1 MSQENV
7 EIVRGMVDAF
17 NRGDVDAVI
26 ASFHEHCELHE
37 PPEMVDTPRAG
48 FRGHDGI
55 REWMANLRET
65 AEIRFEPT
73 SFITDGDSV
82 FSEWV
87 ARGLGQTGGVPI
99 EWRSFVVLRV
109 RDGKIE
115 QARAFLSRAEA
126 LEEQERRPG

>member
-7 EIVRGMVDAF
+7 EIVRRMVEAF

-26 ASFHEHCELHE
+26 ASFGEQCALHE
-37 PPEMVDTPRAG
+37 PPETLDTPRAG

-65 AEIRFEPT
+65 AEIQFET
-73 SFITDGDSV
+73 TGFMINGDSV
-82 FSEWV
+82 LSEWV
-87 ARGLGQTGGVPI
+87 GRGLGHAGGVPL
-99 EWRSFVVLRV
+99 EWRSFVVLRL

-115 QARAFLSRAEA
+115 QALAFLSRAEA
-126 LEEQERRPG
+126 LEAAGLSE